1 MQRYPK
7 LLALLVASTCSA
19 AMASTTD
26 SLPSWHDSAV
36 KKQLIAFVT
45 QTTTPG
51 SDDFIAVADRIATF
65 DNDGTLWAEK
75 PIYLQVYFAMDRVKA
90 MADQHPEWKTTEP
103 FASLLKGDVEALSAQ
118 GLDGIMTLVM
128 ASHGNMT
135 TEAFHQAVQDWLK
148 TAKHPTT
155 GKPYTE
161 MVYQPML
168 ELLDYLRENDY
179 QPFIVSGGGIEFMRV
194 WAPEV
199 YQIPTENIV
208 GTTLKAE
215 YQIIDGK
222 PAIQRLSELDFVN
235 DKSVKPVT
243 IQNYIGKRPVMA
255 FGNSDGDMQM
265 LQWTTAGPGPRLSL
279 IIHHT
284 DDKREWAYDK
294 DSSVGRLDKSFEVGK
309 KEGWLFVDMKNDWKT
324 IYKP

>member
-1 MQRYPK
+1 
-7 LLALLVASTCSA
+7 
-19 AMASTTD
+19 MASTTD
-26 SLPSWHDSAV
+26 PLPSWQDSAV
-36 KKQLIAFVT
+36 KKQIIAFVT

-65 DNDGTLWAEK
+65 DNDGTLWSEK
-75 PIYLQVYFAMDRVKA
+75 PIYLQVYFAIDRVKA

-103 FASLLKGDVEALSAQ
+103 FASLLKGDIEALSAQ
-118 GLDGIMTLVM
+118 GLDGIMKLVM

-135 TEAFHQAVQDWLK
+135 TEAFHQAVRDWLK

-155 GKPYTE
+155 GKPYTD

-168 ELLDYLRENDY
+168 ELLDYLRANDY
-179 QPFIVSGGGIEFMRV
+179 QTFIVSGGGIEFMRV

-199 YQIPTENIV
+199 YQIPTANIV

-215 YQIIDGK
+215 YTYIDGK
-222 PAIQRLSELDFVN
+222 PVIRRLSELDFVN
-235 DKSVKPVT
+235 DKAVKPVT
-243 IQNYIGKRPVMA
+243 IQNFIGKRPVMA
-255 FGNSDGDMQM
+255 FGNSDGDLQM
-265 LQWTTAGPGPRLSL
+265 LQWTKTGPGPRLSL

-284 DDKREWAYDK
+284 DDKREWAYDR

>member
-1 MQRYPK
+1 
-7 LLALLVASTCSA
+7 
-19 AMASTTD
+19 MASTTD
-26 SLPSWHDSAV
+26 PLPSWHDSAV
-36 KKQLIAFVT
+36 KKQIIEFVT

-65 DNDGTLWAEK
+65 DNDCTLWSEK

-103 FASLLKGDVEALSAQ
+103 FASTLKGDVEALSAQ
-118 GLDGIMTLVM
+118 GLDGIMKLVM

-135 TEAFHQAVQDWLK
+135 TEAFHQAVRDWLK

-155 GKPYTE
+155 GKPYTD

-179 QPFIVSGGGIEFMRV
+179 QPFIISGGGIEFMRV

-208 GTTLKAE
+208 GTTLKTE
-215 YQIIDGK
+215 YKIIDGK

-265 LQWTTAGPGPRLSL
+265 LQWTKAGPGPRLSL

-294 DSSVGRLDKSFEVGK
+294 DSSVGRLDKSFEVGQ